1 MTSKPGTDGP
11 TPRPARARRRPRSL
25 AVILSVCFAVWLS
38 AVPGAAS
45 ATPVVTPFVEC
56 YTVNSDG
63 SYSIV
68 LSYTKTTSGTTNI
81 PLGTRNMAY
90 PAKFQGIQPT
100 QFKAGTWRGVFSV
113 KITQADMYSNPRWVL
128 DGYTL
133 DYYAVGSM
141 TACSPST
148 PLPALGNGAGF
159 ALVLVAGGGVGVW
172 FGRRVIRRSAAPV

>member
-1 MTSKPGTDGP
+1 MTSKPGTDGS
-11 TPRPARARRRPRSL
+11 TRRPAQARRRPRSL
-25 AVILSVCFAVWLS
+25 AVILAVCFAVWLS

-45 ATPVVTPFVEC
+45 ANPVVTPYVEC

-68 LSYTKTTSGTTNI
+68 LSYTKTTAGTANI
-81 PLGTRNMAY
+81 PLGTRNIAY

-113 KITQADMYSNPRWVL
+113 KISQADMYANPRWVL

-133 DYYAVGSM
+133 DYTKVGSM
-141 TACSPST
+141 AACSPST
-148 PLPALGNGAGF
+148 PLPALGNGAAI
-159 ALVLVAGGGVGVW
+159 ALVLVGAGAFGVVW
-172 FGRRVIRRSAAPV
+172 MRRRVPGSAAPA